1 MRKEEFYFDSADG
14 LTKIRAMRYMPE
26 GEVKAI
32 LQIAHGMVEF
42 IDRYEGFAEYLTG
55 KGYLVTGND
64 HLGHGASVNSK
75 EDWGY
80 FSEKDGY
87 KNVLKDMVMLTHLT
101 KKLYPG
107 KPYFLVG
114 HSMGSFFCRLY
125 LIKHG
130 EELDGAI
137 VMGTG
142 QQEKGMLG
150 AAKFLTKTVATFKGW
165 KHRSRFINSLAL
177 GSYNKKWEPS
187 ETHCDWLTRNDEI
200 VNWYV
205 HEPRCTF
212 IFTTNG
218 YYNLFSTIGEI
229 IDKDNVAK
237 MPKELP
243 VLITSGAEDPVGN
256 FGKDPKAVADMFKE
270 AGMKDVTL
278 KLYENDRHE
287 ILNELDKDTVYD
299 DIYKW
304 LEAKRK
310 A

>member
-107 KPYFLVG
+107 KPYFLLG

-137 VMGTG
+137 VMGT
-142 QQEKGMLG
+142 
-150 AAKFLTKTVATFKGW
+150 
-165 KHRSRFINSLAL
+165 
-177 GSYNKKWEPS
+177 
-187 ETHCDWLTRNDEI
+187 
-200 VNWYV
+200 
-205 HEPRCTF
+205 
-212 IFTTNG
+212 
-218 YYNLFSTIGEI
+218 
-229 IDKDNVAK
+229 
-237 MPKELP
+237 
-243 VLITSGAEDPVGN
+243 
-256 FGKDPKAVADMFKE
+256 
-270 AGMKDVTL
+270 
-278 KLYENDRHE
+278 
-287 ILNELDKDTVYD
+287 
-299 DIYKW
+299 
-304 LEAKRK
+304 
-310 A
+310 